1 LPYAVCAKVKK
12 LVYSKEDKRLQISP
26 LKQHLESSMAYLI
39 PEDYYYTKEHEWAQV
54 DENIVTV
61 GITEYAQ
68 DQLGEIVYVELPEEG
83 QKVTQNQTFGVIE
96 SVKAVSDLY
105 APVSGTV
112 IEVNTS
118 LMDDPSVL
126 NDDPVNEG
134 WLIRIEMDTEK
145 ELANL
150 MRAPDYKKLIQG

>member
-1 LPYAVCAKVKK
+1 MAENDRLP
-12 LVYSKEDKRLQISP
+12 E
-26 LKQHLESSMAYLI
+26 E
-39 PEDYYYTKEHEWAQV
+39 YYYTKEHEWAQV

-68 DQLGEIVYVELPEEG
+68 SALGEVVYVELPEEG
-83 QKVTQNQTFGVIE
+83 QKVTQGEPFGVIE

-112 IEVNTS
+112 IEINSPVS
-118 LMDDPSVL
+118 DDPGNL
-126 NDDPVNEG
+126 NDDPMDEG
-134 WLIRIEMDTEK
+134 WLIRIEMDNER

-150 MRAPDYKKLIQG
+150 MRAPDYKKLVVTSKK

>member
-1 LPYAVCAKVKK
+1 
-12 LVYSKEDKRLQISP
+12 
-26 LKQHLESSMAYLI
+26 MAFNL
-39 PEDYYYTKEHEWAQV
+39 PEDYYYTKDHEWAQV

-68 DQLGEIVYVELPEEG
+68 EALGEVVYVELPEEG
-83 QKVTQNQTFGVIE
+83 QKITQGQSFGVVE

-112 IEVNTS
+112 IEVNTALS
-118 LMDDPSVL
+118 DNPAIL
-126 NDDPVNEG
+126 NDDPINDG
-134 WLIRIEMDTEK
+134 WMIRIEMDSEK

-150 MRAPDYKKLIQG
+150 MRSGDYKKLIEK

>member
-1 LPYAVCAKVKK
+1 MAF
-12 LVYSKEDKRLQISP
+12 
-26 LKQHLESSMAYLI
+26 HL

-61 GITEYAQ
+61 GITEFAQ

-83 QKVTQNQTFGVIE
+83 QKISQNQSFGVIE
-96 SVKAVSDLY
+96 SVKAVSDLFS
-105 APVSGTV
+105 PVSGTV

-118 LMDDPSVL
+118 LSDDPSVL
-126 NDDPVNEG
+126 NDDPINEG
-134 WLIRIEMDTEK
+134 WLVRIEMDSEK

-150 MRAPDYKKLIQG
+150 MRSPEYRKLINEK